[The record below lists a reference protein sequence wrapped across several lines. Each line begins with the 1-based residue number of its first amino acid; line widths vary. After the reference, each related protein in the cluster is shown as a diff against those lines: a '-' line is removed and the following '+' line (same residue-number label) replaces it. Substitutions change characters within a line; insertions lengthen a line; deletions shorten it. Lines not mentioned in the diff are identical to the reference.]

1 MQNCTSLNY
10 SLSMVVICMS
20 KSPNIPI
27 SKMNYEQLRDTVQLL
42 SDELALFKRKYEDS
56 INNLDY
62 NNMSAV
68 LIKEKDTMKAQI
80 TVTADAIKTMV
91 SETDLNGAL
100 EKYSTIEQTAE
111 AITSTV
117 TAEYVN
123 TLIGGGYVTNAMM
136 MSQIQQTSEQIL
148 LSVSTEYETKADLE
162 EKLKDYA
169 TITLTRDGISAY
181 VQSQANLQNAVTIT
195 DLSQAIDVE
204 KTYKIQSFNSSG
216 TVIGEAYYY
225 YNSLSKSWEKISG
238 DTVYTM
244 FSQTDEGFVLKGNT
258 IIDGNT
264 TITRNL
270 TLSGNV
276 TWDMENSP
284 VLTRYSSDGVSWH
297 SPMVSDDMYMQMS
310 FDGGNSWSTTTKV
323 VGTDGKDGEDGAD
336 GWDGSDAN
344 VTAENVFNAL
354 TGSGDTQG
362 LFSAFYDGGNKL
374 FINAE
379 YIQAGTLS
387 ADYIDTDNLSAT
399 KLYSKG
405 YKSGY
410 YAKICSNV
418 GDFGI
423 FNSSASES
431 AYPNSPNCIWGIYYS
446 DVVTGALN
454 FYSHGENYMGYNA
467 YNNATYP
474 KGTWDFSSCED
485 VLGLDNFVSGG
496 GSGTV
501 VAVFG

>member
-1 MQNCTSLNY
+1 MFD
-10 SLSMVVICMS
+10 
-20 KSPNIPI
+20 IPI
-27 SKMNYEQLRDTVQLL
+27 SKMNDKQLRNAVQMLY
-42 SDELALFKRKYEDS
+42 DELAVFKRKYNDA
-56 INNLDY
+56 IYNLDSENLGKSFTVTQ
-62 NNMSAV
+62 NN
-68 LIKEKDTMKAQI
+68 MKAQLKI
-80 TVTADAIKTMV
+80 AADAIKFAVT
-91 SETDLNGAL
+91 EEDLAL
-100 EKYSTIEQTAE
+100 ELKNYSTIEQTAE

-136 MSQIQQTSEQIL
+136 MSQIQQSSEQIL
-148 LSVSTEYETKADLE
+148 LSVSAEYETKADLE

-195 DLSQAIDVE
+195 DLSQAIDVG

-216 TVIGEAYYY
+216 TVIGETYYY

-297 SPMVSDDMYMQMS
+297 SPMVDGDMYMQMS
-310 FDGGNSWSTTTKV
+310 FDGGHSWSTTTKV
-323 VGTDGKDGEDGAD
+323 VGTDGKDGQDGQDGQD

-344 VTAENVFNAL
+344 VTARNVFNAL
-354 TGSGDTQG
+354 TNGATAQG
-362 LFSAFYDGGNKL
+362 LFPAFYNGGDKL

-379 YIQAGTLS
+379 YI
-387 ADYIDTDNLSAT
+387 
-399 KLYSKG
+399 
-405 YKSGY
+405 KSGIIDAEY
-410 YAKICSNV
+410 ISTDIAQVAGNLYIGSSSASGTKSI
-418 GDFGI
+418 I
-423 FNSSASES
+423 FNSGASMGTVGDYLGS
-431 AYPNSPNCIWGIYYS
+431 LSPTGLYFSGSSVKFTGLGDDSEDNEPMIY
-446 DVVTGALN
+446 AN
-454 FYSHGENYMGYNA
+454 GYLLATQNWVLANA
-467 YNNATYP
+467 
-474 KGTWDFSSCED
+474 G
-485 VLGLDNFVSGG
+485 SGG
-496 GSGTV
+496 GGTV

>member
-1 MQNCTSLNY
+1 
-10 SLSMVVICMS
+10 MS
-20 KSPNIPI
+20 DNRFKI
-27 SKMNYEQLRDTVQLL
+27 SNTPEPDVADMDFKQLRNKVQSLI
-42 SDELALFKRKYEDS
+42 DEMARMKRYYEDS
-56 INNLDY
+56 INNLDSSNFGKSFAIQQ
-62 NNMSAV
+62 NNMKAT
-68 LIKEKDTMKAQI
+68 IKMA
-80 TVTADAIKTMV
+80 ADVIKTAV
-91 SETDLNGAL
+91 TEDDLAQEL
-100 EKYSTIEQTAE
+100 TKYSTIEQTAE

-195 DLSQAIDVE
+195 DLSQAIDVG

-216 TVIGEAYYY
+216 TVIGETYYY

-297 SPMVSDDMYMQMS
+297 SPMVDGDMYMQMS
-310 FDGGNSWSTTTKV
+310 FDGGHSWSTTTKV
-323 VGTDGKDGEDGAD
+323 VGTDGKDGQDGQD

-344 VTAENVFNAL
+344 VTARNVFNAL
-354 TGSGDTQG
+354 TNGATAQG
-362 LFSAFYDGGNKL
+362 LFPAFYDGGDKL

-379 YIQAGTLS
+379 YI
-387 ADYIDTDNLSAT
+387 
-399 KLYSKG
+399 
-405 YKSGY
+405 KSGIIDAEY
-410 YAKICSNV
+410 ISTDIAQVAGNLYIGSSSASGTKSI
-418 GDFGI
+418 I
-423 FNSSASES
+423 FNSGARMGTIGDHLGSL
-431 AYPNSPNCIWGIYYS
+431 SPTGLYFSGSSVRFTGLGNDSGYDEPKIYANDYLLATQ
-446 DVVTGALN
+446 DWVLA
-454 FYSHGENYMGYNA
+454 NA
-467 YNNATYP
+467 
-474 KGTWDFSSCED
+474 G
-485 VLGLDNFVSGG
+485 SGG
-496 GSGTV
+496 GGTV